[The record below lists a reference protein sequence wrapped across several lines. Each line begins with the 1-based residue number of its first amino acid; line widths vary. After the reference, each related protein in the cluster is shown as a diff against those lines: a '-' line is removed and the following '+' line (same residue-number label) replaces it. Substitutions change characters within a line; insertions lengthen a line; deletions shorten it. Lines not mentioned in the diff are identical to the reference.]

1 MKSVG
6 GGLAWSS
13 VSCNARVSEE
23 HQNVPHATNK
33 IWEHSYETRSKMILW
48 VWWETQ
54 EGCFLLRNTWPIYF
68 NCYMAKTWQIEQI
81 LLIFQRL
88 LYFCKYSSLWKIS
101 RICSIWINKF
111 NHFILN
117 IQAFIQ
123 NQLNLRIFKEWIKK
137 A

>member
-6 GGLAWSS
+6 GGLAWPS

-48 VWWETQ
+48 IWWETQ

-88 LYFCKYSSLWKIS
+88 LYFCKYIWLFNIRQTNSSTGSWIPVIGPWQSHPKSLS
-101 RICSIWINKF
+101 FFRI
-111 NHFILN
+111 
-117 IQAFIQ
+117 
-123 NQLNLRIFKEWIKK
+123 IK
-137 A
+137 